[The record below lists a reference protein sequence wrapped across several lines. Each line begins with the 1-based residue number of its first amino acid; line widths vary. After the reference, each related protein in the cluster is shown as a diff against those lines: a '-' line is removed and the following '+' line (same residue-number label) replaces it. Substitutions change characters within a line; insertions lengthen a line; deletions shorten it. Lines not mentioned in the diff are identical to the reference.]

1 MKYNFPK
8 KFFSLL
14 LIQVFA
20 VCVLTGCTSLS
31 FLQSSDDTQ
40 NLSISGFAFDTT
52 YTLTLYQGGSKKVLD
67 HCVSLC
73 TKYENIFSTTRKNS
87 ELYQLN
93 QVEKKYETL
102 WKQVAHTDEKISEIT
117 PRQRKKLQKKLDLF
131 LKKKDWEHF
140 QGKIT
145 SRGGLRLEISEELSQ
160 ITDKALFYCRLSQG
174 KFDITIAPVSSLWDF
189 TSGEGKVPQAE
200 EIRQALQYV
209 DYTNVS
215 QTGTTLTL
223 YQPGIQ
229 IDLGGIAKGYIA
241 DRLKEY
247 LSEQGVTGAIID
259 LGGNILCMGGKT
271 TTDPFRIGIQQP
283 FADRN
288 ETIATIDI
296 RDKSVV
302 SSGVY
307 QRYIQTEDGKIYHH
321 ILDPSTGYS
330 FDNGLLGVTI
340 ISEKSVD
347 GDGLSTTVFALGL
360 EKGLELVESL
370 DDVEAAFIT
379 EDETIIYSTGFPG
392 QS

>member
-1 MKYNFPK
+1 
-8 KFFSLL
+8 
-14 LIQVFA
+14 
-20 VCVLTGCTSLS
+20 
-31 FLQSSDDTQ
+31 
-40 NLSISGFAFDTT
+40 
-52 YTLTLYQGGSKKVLD
+52 
-67 HCVSLC
+67 
-73 TKYENIFSTTRKNS
+73 
-87 ELYQLN
+87 
-93 QVEKKYETL
+93 
-102 WKQVAHTDEKISEIT
+102 
-117 PRQRKKLQKKLDLF
+117 
-131 LKKKDWEHF
+131 
-140 QGKIT
+140 
-145 SRGGLRLEISEELSQ
+145 
-160 ITDKALFYCRLSQG
+160 
-174 KFDITIAPVSSLWDF
+174 
-189 TSGEGKVPQAE
+189 
-200 EIRQALQYV
+200 
-209 DYTNVS
+209 
-215 QTGTTLTL
+215 L